1 MKVSSHLFIDRE
13 GLVTQF
19 VPFDKA
25 AWHAGVSEFNG
36 KDNCNEFSIGIE
48 LEGTDHIEY
57 TSDQYSALIEV
68 TKILMQAYPEITID
82 NIVGHRHIAPMRKTD
97 PGDSFNWDFYKSSL
111 S

>member
-1 MKVSSHLFIDRE
+1 MRVSSHLFIDRE

-19 VPFDKA
+19 VPFDKV

-82 NIVGHRHIAPMRKTD
+82 NIVGHKHIAPARKTD